1 VVKVQS
7 LAEFKDLAAEWI
19 QPSTS
24 KRFYQL
30 QRGEILLGRLSFRSS
45 FGTLALAETSEGRW
59 TFKRVGFL
67 NPRVTAR
74 IADSGEDLAVY
85 QPKLWGDGIL
95 SFMNGLVFT
104 WKPTNFW
111 ATDWAFA
118 DAEGNLV
125 IAFKGGVAEEKL
137 RDIFKIQSTVEVVA
151 APQSRDVFSVLLA
164 LGMYLLV
171 LHHQDAAAAA
181 AATAGSAA
189 S

>member
-1 VVKVQS
+1 VVNVQS

-19 QPSTS
+19 QPSVS
-24 KRFYQL
+24 ERSYQL
-30 QRGEILLGRLSFRSS
+30 QSGEFLLGRLFFRSS
-45 FGTLALAETSEGRW
+45 FGTLAVAETAEGRW

-74 IADSGEDLAVY
+74 VADSGEDLAVY
-85 QPKLWGDGIL
+85 QPKFWGDGVL
-95 SFMNGLVFT
+95 TFMSGPVFT
-104 WKPTNFW
+104 WKPINFW

-118 DAEGNLV
+118 DAQESPL
-125 IAFKGGVAEEKL
+125 IAFKGGVAKEKL

-151 APQSRDVFSVLLA
+151 APQGRDVFSVLLA

-181 AATAGSAA
+181 AATAGGAA